1 MPRSSRGSSRRAIQ
15 DMGSIEPELLDWK
28 RPIRNLHCGSNA
40 EQLLPGIDQIQ
51 GLRAAKPWNRK
62 RGSA

>member
-28 RPIRNLHCGSNA
+28 RPIRNLHCASKA
-40 EQLLPGIDQIQ
+40 LQLLPGIDQIQ
-51 GLRAAKPWNRK
+51 GLRAAKPWNGK
-62 RGSA
+62 RSSA